1 MRGSLK
7 RQSRLRKI
15 RGPNHPTAKA
25 THLHPA
31 GERKYNMDKK
41 ICVIGLGYIGLPT
54 AIMFANNGVQVHGV
68 DINENAVKMIQNKQL
83 HIEENGLQERLNKA
97 TDEGYFTVSTTP
109 VEADVY
115 IIAVP
120 SPINPDKTAN
130 VEHIRS
136 ATASILPYLKKGAL
150 VILESTVPP
159 KTVENVM
166 LPELRKSNLVLGEE
180 LFVSHSPERVIPGK
194 IFEELTNNDRIV
206 GGIDEQSAQ
215 MTKDLY
221 KIFVKG
227 DIHLTDATTAELV
240 KVMEN
245 TYRDVN
251 IAFANELAKIGDTL
265 GVNIWDAIKFANFH
279 PRVNIHTPG
288 PGVGGHCIAVD
299 PWFVVELAP
308 DLSDIIQKSRNT
320 NDDMPIYVA
329 QRTKQMLE
337 TYTKGGNRVAVLGL
351 SFKGDVDDMRESPAV
366 TVIEELQKLNLDV
379 TSYDP
384 HIKNLEH
391 PTQRMTLPETLDNA
405 DIVVIVTDHT
415 EFKKLT
421 PEMIAPYLAN
431 KLIFDT
437 KNILDRNLWTA
448 AEFRHHLLGDSKN

>member
-1 MRGSLK
+1 
-7 RQSRLRKI
+7 
-15 RGPNHPTAKA
+15 
-25 THLHPA
+25 
-31 GERKYNMDKK
+31 MDKK

-54 AIMFANNGVQVHGV
+54 AIMFANNGVHVHGV
-68 DINENAVKMIQNKQL
+68 DINEEAVKMIQNKQL

-97 TDEGYFTVSTTP
+97 TDAGYFTVSTTP
-109 VEADVY
+109 IEADTY

-120 SPINPDKTAN
+120 SPINADKTAN
-130 VEHIRS
+130 VEYIRS
-136 ATASILPYLKKGAL
+136 ATASVVPYLKKGAL

-166 LPELRKSNLVLGEE
+166 LPELQKANLVLGEE

-194 IFEELTNNDRIV
+194 IFEELINNDRIV
-206 GGIDEQSAQ
+206 GGINEKSAQ

-227 DIHLTDATTAELV
+227 EIHLTDATTAELV

-265 GVNIWDAIKFANFH
+265 GVNIWEAIKFANFH

-308 DLSDIIQKSRNT
+308 ELSKIIKKSRNT
-320 NDDMPIYVA
+320 NDAMPEYVA
-329 QRTKQMLE
+329 EQTKKMLE
-337 TYTKGGNRVAVLGL
+337 AHANGGNKVAVLGL

-366 TVIEELQKLNLDV
+366 TVIEELLKLNLDV

-384 HIKNLEH
+384 HIKKLGH
-391 PTQRMTLPETLDNA
+391 PTQRLTLEETLDNA
-405 DIVVIVTDHT
+405 NIVVIVTDHT
-415 EFKKLT
+415 EFKNLT
-421 PEMIAPYLAN
+421 PEMISPHLAN
-431 KLIFDT
+431 QIIFDT
-437 KNILDRNLWTA
+437 KNILTRDEWTA
-448 AEFRHHLLGDSKN
+448 AGYNHHLLGDSKN